1 MKGVEITRFHGAA
14 EGPIEPSRER
24 TVGETRPRAR
34 LWQYLAGLLLVAGI
48 IAWGTG
54 ERVLQAIGSA
64 IVHEDP
70 LFEAEVL
77 VSSLSSPRV
86 TALEVGRLYSQMPR
100 ARVLV
105 GTWSAEPVVDEL
117 RRLGVPYADAT
128 DYSRLILD
136 RSGVP
141 ADRITILGAVDG
153 TESEVRTVASFVVT
167 HKIRSLVFITSRSHT
182 ARTRWLLKRSLPTD
196 VSFAVRSS
204 RFDLFVPER
213 WWQRRVDSRELM
225 SEYLRWLNSGVL
237 GREWS

>member
-1 MKGVEITRFHGAA
+1 MRGVEITRFHSAA
-14 EGPIEPSRER
+14 EGSIDPSYER
-24 TVGETRPRAR
+24 TVGGTRPRGR
-34 LWQYLAGLLLVAGI
+34 FWRYLVGLLLVAGI
-48 IAWGTG
+48 IAWWTG

-64 IVHEDP
+64 VVYEDP
-70 LFEAEVL
+70 VFEAEVL

-86 TALEVGRLYSQMPR
+86 TALEVGRLYPQMPR

-105 GTWSAEPVVDEL
+105 GTWSAEPAVDEL
-117 RRLGVPYADAT
+117 RRLGIPYADAT
-128 DYSRLILD
+128 DYSRLILE

-141 ADRITILGAVDG
+141 SDQITILGAVDG

-167 HKIRSLVFITSRSHT
+167 HRIRSLVFITSRSHT

-204 RFDLFVPER
+204 RFDVFVPER
-213 WWQRRVDSRELM
+213 WWQRRVDSREVM